1 MRRWRRPGIRE
12 EEFDLD
18 EDEDEEEEEEEV
30 RRYIPPRPLRVTRF
44 SDFGDESEDDRN
56 IERFN
61 KIQGLIRAGKYKPK
75 QSDPWI
81 AHILYS
87 NLKELG
93 EI

>member
-18 EDEDEEEEEEEV
+18 DDEDEDDEEEEE

-44 SDFGDESEDDRN
+44 SDFEGDENEGVN
-56 IERFN
+56 LERFN

-75 QSDPWI
+75 QADPWI

>member
-1 MRRWRRPGIRE
+1 MRRWRRPGIVE
-12 EEFDLD
+12 EEF
-18 EDEDEEEEEEEV
+18 EDDEEEEDDDEEEEV
-30 RRYIPPRPLRVTRF
+30 RRYLPRPLRVTRF
-44 SDFGDESEDDRN
+44 SDFGDEDDGEVD
-56 IERFN
+56 IQRFN

>member
-1 MRRWRRPGIRE
+1 MRRWRRPVLE
-12 EEFDLD
+12 ELEFDIEDDD
-18 EDEDEEEEEEEV
+18 EEEEEEEEV
-30 RRYIPPRPLRVTRF
+30 RRYAPPRPLRVTRF
-44 SDFGDESEDDRN
+44 SDFGDDDDAGDG
-56 IERFN
+56 ITRFDQI
-61 KIQGLIRAGKYKPK
+61 KGLIRAGKYKPK